1 MEKIYSTD
9 NSNYSQKSVS
19 GRIEAFFLNNVG
31 KVVTGA
37 QIARVATDPVDGLPR
52 ENWHQRVSELRTDKG
67 YTILTNRDAPW
78 LSPSEYLMVDTV
90 RREIAAR
97 RVGPSKACW
106 KSVLENAGNC
116 CQWVEDGHVCRLASG
131 HLDPIGGGTVK
142 LTPDHMTPHSLDPAA
157 DPNDPTKWQA
167 LCGRHQVMKKNFW
180 DSSTGKFNLQG
191 ILQSVGRQEKLTAYN
206 LLKSY
211 FGDDDKT

>member
-1 MEKIYSTD
+1 MEKIYSND

-19 GRIEAFFLNNVG
+19 GRIEAFFLNNIG

-67 YTILTNRDAPW
+67 YTILTNRDAPG
-78 LSPSEYLMVDTV
+78 LLPSEYLMMDTV
-90 RREIAAR
+90 RRDIAAR
-97 RVGPSKACW
+97 RVLPSKACW
-106 KSVLENAGNC
+106 KSVLENAGNR

-131 HLDPIGGGTVK
+131 HQDPIGGGTVR